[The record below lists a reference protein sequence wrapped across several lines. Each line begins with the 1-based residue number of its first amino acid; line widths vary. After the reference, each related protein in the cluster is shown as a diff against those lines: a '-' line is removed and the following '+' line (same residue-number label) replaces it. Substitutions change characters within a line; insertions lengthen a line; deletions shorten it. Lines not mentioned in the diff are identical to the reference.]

1 MLLRVNFELF
11 MLWIILTF
19 ILVALHQRRARPYV
33 TSKELPIWHSIF
45 RLANFPAPSRYLLL
59 LMVLRPSRATYPPL
73 GERGRT
79 EALHRSPC
87 VNTSW
92 LTPRTAHLSGSTAS
106 RSSAS
111 TPSSLP

>member
-1 MLLRVNFELF
+1 MLLCGNFELF
-11 MLWIILTF
+11 MLWIILTCS
-19 ILVALHQRRARPYV
+19 LVVLHRRRARRYA
-33 TSKELPIWHSIF
+33 TSKELPIWQSIF

-59 LMVLRPSRATYPPL
+59 LMVLRPSRAAYPPL
-73 GERGRT
+73 RERGRT
-79 EALHRSPC
+79 EAPHRSPC

-92 LTPRTAHLSGSTAS
+92 LTPRTAHLSGSTSS